1 MARRL
6 QGMRL
11 RQQFF
16 QGASEMRKIFA
27 LVAGAAFV
35 ATLAAPMF
43 AAQMTVKGEVVDIAC
58 AKGKGD
64 AGKGDGHASC
74 AMACAKKGQPVGIM
88 TADAI
93 YTVTGDYAAN
103 NNAKLL
109 EFVAKHVEVTGDV
122 TEKD

>member
-1 MARRL
+1 
-6 QGMRL
+6 
-11 RQQFF
+11 
-16 QGASEMRKIFA
+16 MRKIFT

-43 AAQMTVKGEVVDIAC
+43 AAPMTVKGEVVDIAC
-58 AKGKGD
+58 AKSKGD
-64 AGKGDGHASC
+64 GGKGDGHASC

-122 TEKD
+122 TEKDGQKMIAIKTIKAAH